1 MFYLCTSQLCAGE
14 RLYEL
19 FRYTRL
25 KLCEVSLCARC
36 CQLTPST
43 SLLPLVV
50 TKLSFYASE
59 ASGKHVPCGHQTRN
73 AIFPRQLG
81 PTMSKIGSFYFIS
94 FTMDLILIQY
104 SDPCYPSFFFF
115 FVFGQ
120 KACTLTANLPVF

>member
-1 MFYLCTSQLCAGE
+1 MFYLCTSQVCAGE

-19 FRYTRL
+19 FR
-25 KLCEVSLCARC
+25 LCEVSLCTRR

-50 TKLSFYASE
+50 TKLSLYASE
-59 ASGKHVPCGHQTRN
+59 ASGKTSSMWTLHQMRN

-81 PTMSKIGSFYFIS
+81 PTISKIGSFYFIS

-104 SDPCYPSFFFF
+104 LNPRNRSSFFL
-115 FVFGQ
+115 FVFGL